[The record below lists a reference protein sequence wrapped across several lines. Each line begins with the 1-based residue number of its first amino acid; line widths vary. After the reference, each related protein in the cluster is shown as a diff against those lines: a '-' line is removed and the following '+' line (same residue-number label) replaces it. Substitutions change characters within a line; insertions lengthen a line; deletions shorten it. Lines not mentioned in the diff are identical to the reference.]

1 MEANHDCLSR
11 CKEFFS
17 AWSRNTNRNSISND
31 QYFSLLF
38 FFPSYRSGKKM
49 NNFFLI
55 TLVIFLNL
63 FLFQQFGKDLKR
75 MKALFQ
81 TKYLMPNHCKKVF
94 EVYKKTDPFFPR
106 REISFSN

>member
-1 MEANHDCLSR
+1 
-11 CKEFFS
+11 
-17 AWSRNTNRNSISND
+17 
-31 QYFSLLF
+31 
-38 FFPSYRSGKKM
+38 M
-49 NNFFLI
+49 NNF